1 MKVGTQQS
9 LASAPHA
16 TREVEPKRTPV
27 TRVDISNA
35 IRRALEHAN
44 GERPPEQLVET
55 LTAHASLETASGD
68 KMFNFNFAGIKGHS
82 PTGMTA
88 VMKTHEVLGGR
99 EVVIRDGFRAYA
111 NIDEGARD
119 YVRTMKAQFSG
130 ALGPAARGDVQS
142 FASALKRAGYY
153 TAAEADYARGLT
165 TLMGAP
171 SGSSSSS
178 LSPAR
183 TFATSSTPALSAAV
197 ASRDFGLSSAS
208 LARVSDSLDAERWLG
223 GPPSSFSSASSSS
236 SASSRVLSASDD
248 EDDS

>member
-1 MKVGTQQS
+1 MKVGIQQS
-9 LASAPHA
+9 LSRASHA
-16 TREVEPKRTPV
+16 KHEVPPKRTPV

-35 IRRALEHAN
+35 IRRALEQSN

-68 KMFNFNFAGIKGHS
+68 KMFNFNFAGIKGQS
-82 PTGMTA
+82 PSGTTA
-88 VMKTHEVLGGR
+88 VLKTKEVVGGQ

-130 ALGPAARGDVQS
+130 ALGPAALGDVQS

-153 TAAEADYARGLT
+153 TATEADYARGLT
-165 TLMGAP
+165 TLMRAP
-171 SGSSSSS
+171 VGRSTSSVPPANASSSS
-178 LSPAR
+178 LS
-183 TFATSSTPALSAAV
+183 FASSPIAP
-197 ASRDFGLSSAS
+197 RDLGLSSAS
-208 LARVSDSLDAERWLG
+208 LSRVSDVLDAERWLG
-223 GPPSSFSSASSSS
+223 GLPSASSSSS